1 MLDRN
6 IIKQII
12 VNSGLTK
19 RQVALKAGINVQN
32 LYNFLNGRLESM
44 DVNTAFKLA
53 DALDVDINKFRE
65 EE

>member
-6 IIKQII
+6 KIKKII

-65 EE
+65 ES

>member
-6 IIKQII
+6 IIKKII

-65 EE
+65 ES